1 MSIRILLADDH
12 QMVREG
18 IRSLL
23 GKESDIEIVGEA
35 EEGRKAV
42 RLARK
47 LQPDVVIMDITMP
60 NLNGVEAARQIVGE
74 YPDIKIIALSMHFSR
89 IFVLNM
95 LRAGAVGYILK
106 GDSSEELIEGVRTVS
121 EGGAYFSPKAAKTVT
136 EVLANPMTN
145 SPLDILTP
153 REREVFQLICE
164 GKNTKQ
170 MALELHVSTKTI
182 EANRRKIMEKL
193 DTGSIPELV
202 ILAIENGVI
211 SIERQEQER

>member
-23 GKESDIEIVGEA
+23 EKESNIEIVGEA

-42 RLARK
+42 ELVRK

-60 NLNGVEAARQIVGE
+60 NLNGVDATRQIVTE
-74 YPDIKIIALSMHFSR
+74 SPQIKVIALSMHFSR

-95 LRAGAVGYILK
+95 LKAGALGYILK

-121 EGGAYFSPKAAKTVT
+121 GGGAYFSPKAAKTVT
-136 EVLANPMTN
+136 EVLANPLPN
-145 SPLDILTP
+145 SPLDVLTP

-182 EANRRKIMEKL
+182 EASRRKIMGKL
-193 DTGSIPELV
+193 NTKSIPELV
-202 ILAIENGVI
+202 IIAIENGVI
-211 SIERQEQER
+211 SLER

>member
-1 MSIRILLADDH
+1 MSTRILLADDH

-23 GKESDIEIVGEA
+23 EKESDFEIVGEA

-47 LQPDVVIMDITMP
+47 LHPDVVIMDITMP
-60 NLNGVEAARQIVGE
+60 NLNGVDATRQIVGE
-74 YPDIKIIALSMHFSR
+74 YPNIKIIALSMHFSR

-95 LRAGAVGYILK
+95 LKAGALGYILK
-106 GDSSEELIEGVRTVS
+106 GDSSDELIDGVRTVS
-121 EGGAYFSPKAAKTVT
+121 EGGAYFSPKASKTVT
-136 EVLANPMTN
+136 EVLANPLPN

-170 MALELHVSTKTI
+170 IALELHVSNKTI
-182 EANRRKIMEKL
+182 EAGRRKIMEKM
-193 DTGSIPELV
+193 DANSIPELV
-202 ILAIENGVI
+202 IIAIENGVI
-211 SIERQEQER
+211 SIER

>member
-1 MSIRILLADDH
+1 MSTRILLADDH

-23 GKESDIEIVGEA
+23 EKESDFEIVGEA

-47 LQPDVVIMDITMP
+47 LHPDVVIMDITMP
-60 NLNGVEAARQIVGE
+60 NLNGVDATRQIVGE

-95 LRAGAVGYILK
+95 LKAGALGYILK
-106 GDSSEELIEGVRTVS
+106 GDSSDELIDGVRTVS
-121 EGGAYFSPKAAKTVT
+121 EGGAYFSPKASKTVT
-136 EVLANPMTN
+136 EVLANPLPN

-170 MALELHVSTKTI
+170 IALELHVSNKTI
-182 EANRRKIMEKL
+182 EAGRRKIMEKM
-193 DTGSIPELV
+193 DANSIPELV
-202 ILAIENGVI
+202 IIAIENGVI
-211 SIERQEQER
+211 SIER

>member
-1 MSIRILLADDH
+1 MSTRILLADDH

-23 GKESDIEIVGEA
+23 EKESDIEIVGEA

-42 RLARK
+42 HLVRK
-47 LQPDVVIMDITMP
+47 LQPDVVLMDITMP
-60 NLNGVEAARQIVGE
+60 NLNGIEATKQIISE
-74 YPDIKIIALSMHFSR
+74 YPNIKIIALSMHFSR

-95 LRAGAVGYILK
+95 LKAGALGYILK

-121 EGGAYFSPKAAKTVT
+121 GGGAYFSPKAAKTVT
-136 EVLANPMTN
+136 EVLANPLPN
-145 SPLDILTP
+145 SPLDVLTQ

-193 DTGSIPELV
+193 DTHNIPELV
-202 ILAIENGVI
+202 IIAIENGII
-211 SIERQEQER
+211 SLER

>member
-1 MSIRILLADDH
+1 MSTRILLADDH

-23 GKESDIEIVGEA
+23 EKESDIEIVGEA

-42 RLARK
+42 HLARK
-47 LQPDVVIMDITMP
+47 LQPDVVLMDITMP
-60 NLNGVEAARQIVGE
+60 KLNGVEATGQIISEFPQTKV
-74 YPDIKIIALSMHFSR
+74 IALSMHFSR

-95 LRAGAVGYILK
+95 LKAGALGYILK

-121 EGGAYFSPKAAKTVT
+121 EGGAYFSPKAAKTVA
-136 EVLANPMTN
+136 EVLANPLPN
-145 SPLDILTP
+145 SPLDVLTQ

-170 MALELHVSTKTI
+170 MALDLHVSTIAI

-193 DTGSIPELV
+193 DTRSIPGLV
-202 ILAIENGVI
+202 IIAIENGVI
-211 SIERQEQER
+211 SLER

>member
-18 IRSLL
+18 LRSLL
-23 GKESDIEIVGEA
+23 EKEGDVEIVGEA

-42 RLARK
+42 ELVRQ
-47 LQPDVVIMDITMP
+47 LQPDVVVMDITMP
-60 NLNGVEAARQIVGE
+60 NLNGVDATRQIVGE

-95 LRAGAVGYILK
+95 LKAGALGYILK
-106 GDSSEELIEGVRTVS
+106 GDSSDELIEGVRTVS
-121 EGGAYFSPKAAKTVT
+121 GSGAYFSPKAAKIVT
-136 EVLANPMTN
+136 EVLANPLPD
-145 SPLDILTP
+145 SPLDVLKL

-170 MALELHVSTKTI
+170 IALELHVSIKTI
-182 EANRRKIMEKL
+182 EATRRKIIEKL
-193 DTGSIPELV
+193 DAKSIPELV
-202 ILAIENGVI
+202 IIAIENGVI
-211 SIERQEQER
+211 SLER

>member
-1 MSIRILLADDH
+1 MSTRILLADDH
-12 QMVREG
+12 KIVREG

-23 GKESDIEIVGEA
+23 EKESDIEIVGEA
-35 EEGRKAV
+35 EEGRKAIN
-42 RLARK
+42 LARK

-60 NLNGVEAARQIVGE
+60 NLNGVEATRQIISE
-74 YPDIKIIALSMHFSR
+74 YPHIKIIALSMHFSR

-95 LRAGAVGYILK
+95 LRAGALGYILK

-121 EGGAYFSPKAAKTVT
+121 GGGAYFSPKAAKTVT
-136 EVLANPMTN
+136 EVLTNPLPN
-145 SPLDILTP
+145 SPLDILTM

-164 GKNTKQ
+164 GRNTKQ

-193 DTGSIPELV
+193 EANSIPELV
-202 ILAIENGVI
+202 IIAIENGVI
-211 SIERQEQER
+211 SLERREQER

>member
-23 GKESDIEIVGEA
+23 EKESNIEIVGEA

-42 RLARK
+42 ELVRK

-60 NLNGVEAARQIVGE
+60 NLNGVDATRQIVTE
-74 YPDIKIIALSMHFSR
+74 SPQIKVIALSMHFSR

-95 LRAGAVGYILK
+95 LKAGALGYILK

-121 EGGAYFSPKAAKTVT
+121 GGGAYFSPKAAKTVT
-136 EVLANPMTN
+136 EVLANPLPN
-145 SPLDILTP
+145 SPLDVLKT

-170 MALELHVSTKTI
+170 MALELYVSNKTI

-193 DTGSIPELV
+193 DAKSIPELV
-202 ILAIENGVI
+202 IIAIENGVI
-211 SIERQEQER
+211 SLER

>member
-23 GKESDIEIVGEA
+23 EKESDIEIVGEA

-42 RLARK
+42 EHVRE
-47 LQPDVVIMDITMP
+47 LQPDVVVMDITMP
-60 NLNGVEAARQIVGE
+60 NLNGVDATRQIVTE
-74 YPDIKIIALSMHFSR
+74 FPQIKVIALSMHFSR

-95 LRAGAVGYILK
+95 LKAGALGYILK
-106 GDSSEELIEGVRTVS
+106 GDSSDELIEGVRTVS
-121 EGGAYFSPKAAKTVT
+121 GGGAYFSPKAAKIVT
-136 EVLANPMTN
+136 EVLANPLPD
-145 SPLDILTP
+145 SPLDVLKL

-170 MALELHVSTKTI
+170 IALELHVSIKTI
-182 EANRRKIMEKL
+182 EVTRRKIIEKL
-193 DTGSIPELV
+193 DAKSIPELV
-202 ILAIENGVI
+202 IIAIENGVI
-211 SIERQEQER
+211 SLER

>member
-1 MSIRILLADDH
+1 MSTRILLADDH

-23 GKESDIEIVGEA
+23 EKESDIEIIGEA
-35 EEGRKAV
+35 QEGREAV
-42 RLARK
+42 HLVWK
-47 LQPDVVIMDITMP
+47 LQPDVVLMDITMP
-60 NLNGVEAARQIVGE
+60 NLNGVEATKQIISE
-74 YPDIKIIALSMHFSR
+74 YPNIKIIALSMHFSR

-95 LRAGAVGYILK
+95 LKAGALGYILK

-121 EGGAYFSPKAAKTVT
+121 GGGAYFSPKAAKTVT
-136 EVLANPMTN
+136 EVLANPLPN
-145 SPLDILTP
+145 SPLDVLTQ

-193 DTGSIPELV
+193 DTHSIPELV
-202 ILAIENGVI
+202 IIAIENGVV
-211 SIERQEQER
+211 SLER

>member
-18 IRSLL
+18 LRSLL
-23 GKESDIEIVGEA
+23 EKESDFQVIGEA
-35 EEGRKAV
+35 EEGRQAV
-42 RLARK
+42 HLVRK
-47 LQPDVVIMDITMP
+47 LQPDVVVMDITMP
-60 NLNGVEAARQIVGE
+60 NLNGVEATRQIVSE

-95 LRAGAVGYILK
+95 LKAGALGYILK

-121 EGGAYFSPKAAKTVT
+121 AGGAYFSPKAAKTVT
-136 EVLANPMTN
+136 EVLANPLPD
-145 SPLDILTP
+145 SPLDILKP

-170 MALELHVSTKTI
+170 MALDLHVSIKTI
-182 EANRRKIMEKL
+182 EASRRKIIEKL
-193 DTGSIPELV
+193 DAQSIPELV
-202 ILAIENGVI
+202 IIAIENGVI
-211 SIERQEQER
+211 SLDG

>member
-1 MSIRILLADDH
+1 MSTKILLADDH

-18 IRSLL
+18 LRSLL
-23 GKESDIEIVGEA
+23 EKESDFQVVGEA
-35 EEGRKAV
+35 QEGRQAV
-42 RLARK
+42 HLVRK
-47 LQPDVVIMDITMP
+47 LQPDVVVMDITMP
-60 NLNGVEAARQIVGE
+60 NLNGVEAARQIVTE
-74 YPDIKIIALSMHFSR
+74 FPQIKVIALSMHFSR

-95 LRAGAVGYILK
+95 LKAGALGYILK

-136 EVLANPMTN
+136 EVLANPLPN
-145 SPLDILTP
+145 SPLDVLTQ

-182 EANRRKIMEKL
+182 EAGRRKIMEKL
-193 DTGSIPELV
+193 NTHSIPELV
-202 ILAIENGVI
+202 IIAIENGVI
-211 SIERQEQER
+211 SLER

>member
-1 MSIRILLADDH
+1 MSTRILLADDH

-23 GKESDIEIVGEA
+23 EKESDIEIVGEA
-35 EEGRKAV
+35 EEGRQAV
-42 RLARK
+42 QLVKK
-47 LQPDVVIMDITMP
+47 LQPDLVIMDITMP
-60 NLNGVEAARQIVGE
+60 NLNGVEATRQIVAE
-74 YPDIKIIALSMHFSR
+74 FPQIRVIALSMHFSR

-95 LRAGAVGYILK
+95 LKAGALGYILK

-121 EGGAYFSPKAAKTVT
+121 GGGAYFSPKAAKTVT
-136 EVLANPMTN
+136 EVLANPLPN
-145 SPLDILTP
+145 SPLDVLTT

-182 EANRRKIMEKL
+182 EADRRKIMEQL
-193 DTGSIPELV
+193 DANSIPELV
-202 ILAIENGVI
+202 IIAIENGVI
-211 SIERQEQER
+211 SLEG

>member
-23 GKESDIEIVGEA
+23 EKEHDIEVVGEA

-42 RLARK
+42 ELVK
-47 LQPDVVIMDITMP
+47 QLQPDMIVMDITMP
-60 NLNGVEAARQIVGE
+60 NLNGVDATQQIVSE
-74 YPDIKIIALSMHFSR
+74 FPQTKVVALSMHFSR

-95 LRAGAVGYILK
+95 LKAGALGYILK
-106 GDSSEELIEGVRTVS
+106 GDSSEELIEGIRTVS

-136 EVLANPMTN
+136 EVLANPLPD
-145 SPLDILTP
+145 SPLDVLTL

-170 MALELHVSTKTI
+170 IALELHVSIKTI
-182 EANRRKIMEKL
+182 EANRRKLIEKL
-193 DTGSIPELV
+193 GANSIPELV
-202 ILAIENGVI
+202 IIAIENGVI
-211 SIERQEQER
+211 SLER

>member
-1 MSIRILLADDH
+1 MSTKILLADDH

-23 GKESDIEIVGEA
+23 EKESDIEIVGEA

-42 RLARK
+42 HLVRK

-60 NLNGVEAARQIVGE
+60 NLNGVEATRQIVGE

-121 EGGAYFSPKAAKTVT
+121 GGGAYFSPKAAKTVT
-136 EVLANPMTN
+136 EVLANPLPN

-164 GKNTKQ
+164 GKNTKK

-193 DTGSIPELV
+193 DANSIPELV
-202 ILAIENGVI
+202 IIAIENGVI
-211 SIERQEQER
+211 SIERREQER

>member
-1 MSIRILLADDH
+1 MSTRILLADDH

-23 GKESDIEIVGEA
+23 EKESDIEIVGEA

-42 RLARK
+42 HLARK

-60 NLNGVEAARQIVGE
+60 NLNGVDATRQIVSE
-74 YPDIKIIALSMHFSR
+74 YPDIKIIALSMHFSK

-95 LRAGAVGYILK
+95 LKAGALGYILK

-121 EGGAYFSPKAAKTVT
+121 GGGAYFSPKAAKTVT
-136 EVLANPMTN
+136 EVLANPLPN
-145 SPLDILTP
+145 SPLDVLSP

-170 MALELHVSTKTI
+170 MALEIHVSTKTI
-182 EANRRKIMEKL
+182 EAGRRKIMKKL
-193 DTGSIPELV
+193 DANNIPELV
-202 ILAIENGVI
+202 IIAIENGVI
-211 SIERQEQER
+211 SLER

>member
-1 MSIRILLADDH
+1 MSTRILLADDH

-18 IRSLL
+18 IRSLIE
-23 GKESDIEIVGEA
+23 KESDIEIVGEA

-42 RLARK
+42 HLARE
-47 LQPDVVIMDITMP
+47 LQPDVIIMDITMP
-60 NLNGVEAARQIVGE
+60 NLNGVEATRQIISE
-74 YPDIKIIALSMHFSR
+74 YPHIKIIALSMHFSR

-95 LRAGAVGYILK
+95 LRAGALGYILK

-136 EVLANPMTN
+136 EFLSNPMPN
-145 SPLDILTP
+145 SPLDILTT

-193 DTGSIPELV
+193 DANSIPELV
-202 ILAIENGVI
+202 IIAIENGVI
-211 SIERQEQER
+211 SLER

>member
-1 MSIRILLADDH
+1 MGIRILLADDH

-23 GKESDIEIVGEA
+23 EKESNIEIVGEA

-42 RLARK
+42 ELVRK

-60 NLNGVEAARQIVGE
+60 NLNGVDATRQIVTE
-74 YPDIKIIALSMHFSR
+74 SPQIKVIALSMHFSR

-95 LRAGAVGYILK
+95 LKAGALGYILK

-121 EGGAYFSPKAAKTVT
+121 GGGAYFSPKAAKTVT
-136 EVLANPMTN
+136 EVLANPLPN
-145 SPLDILTP
+145 SPLDVLTP

-170 MALELHVSTKTI
+170 MALELHVSTK
-182 EANRRKIMEKL
+182 
-193 DTGSIPELV
+193 
-202 ILAIENGVI
+202 AIENGVI
-211 SIERQEQER
+211 SLER

>member
-1 MSIRILLADDH
+1 MRTRILLADDH

-23 GKESDIEIVGEA
+23 EKESDFEIVGEA

-47 LQPDVVIMDITMP
+47 LHPDVVIMDITMP
-60 NLNGVEAARQIVGE
+60 NLNGVDATRQIVGE

-95 LRAGAVGYILK
+95 LKAGALGYILK
-106 GDSSEELIEGVRTVS
+106 GDSSDELIDGVRTVS
-121 EGGAYFSPKAAKTVT
+121 EGDAYFSPKAAKTVT
-136 EVLANPMTN
+136 EVLANPLPN

-170 MALELHVSTKTI
+170 IALELHVSNKTI
-182 EANRRKIMEKL
+182 EAGRRKIMEKL
-193 DTGSIPELV
+193 DANSIPELV
-202 ILAIENGVI
+202 IIAIENGVI
-211 SIERQEQER
+211 SLER